1 MNDTLHFHRM
11 IVSVHSN
18 QNQTSW
24 TYPRPCTT
32 SLKQDRL
39 VIRPFFMSEVTNEQA
54 SRLRLLV
61 IMFAPINLVDTCPT
75 TLYGQMLEL
84 TVHGNNGFPSSQTAA
99 GRLPISR
106 LI

>member
-1 MNDTLHFHRM
+1 M
-11 IVSVHSN
+11 IVSMHSN

-61 IMFAPINLVDTCPT
+61 IMFAPINLVETCPT
-75 TLYGQMLEL
+75 TL
-84 TVHGNNGFPSSQTAA
+84 TAKCSSWPSMAITDLLVLKPVQ
-99 GRLPISR
+99 GDCLPHALPR
-106 LI
+106 